1 MLAGALIGAMFVIHD
16 DLVYPVLIA
25 LIVILIVAATSR
37 ALARS
42 DAAWARP
49 LVAQVS
55 QLREPDSDRRQ

>member
-1 MLAGALIGAMFVIHD
+1 MFVIHD

-25 LIVILIVAATSR
+25 LIVISIVAATSR

>member
-1 MLAGALIGAMFVIHD
+1 MFVVHD

-25 LIVILIVAATSR
+25 LIVISIVAATSR

-55 QLREPDSDRRQ
+55 QPREPDSDRRQ